1 MDLRTVDDLKAV
13 RAKYNAVLEANR
25 QEIARLEREMTE
37 SREAIGTAEK
47 KAAAAAVIADFE
59 TYQAENNK
67 ATMHKQR
74 IKMHEKKLEE
84 LRNGHLISKAEY
96 EEVNRAIVRL
106 ATQLKKEKA
115 VAFMQ
120 AYETMQ
126 AIAAEF
132 AREIGECQA
141 AGRLVYEKVYKEM
154 DPYISDRVKVYSNLN
169 GYNDFENLM
178 QSFAKTGSPEMLHFS
193 NIKSMAGKR

>member
-84 LRNGHLISKAEY
+84 LRNGHLISKSEY
-96 EEVNRAIVRL
+96 EEVNKAILRL
-106 ATQLKKEKA
+106 AYNLKKDKA

-126 AIAAEF
+126 AVAAEF
-132 AREIGECQA
+132 AKEISECQA
-141 AGRLVYEKVYKEM
+141 VGRLVYEKVYKEM
-154 DPYISDRVKVYSNLN
+154 DPYMSDRIKVYSHLN
-169 GYNDFENLM
+169 GYNDFEALM
-178 QSFAKTGSPEMLHFS
+178 QSFPKQGTLEMMKFS
-193 NIKSMAGKR
+193 TIESMAGKH